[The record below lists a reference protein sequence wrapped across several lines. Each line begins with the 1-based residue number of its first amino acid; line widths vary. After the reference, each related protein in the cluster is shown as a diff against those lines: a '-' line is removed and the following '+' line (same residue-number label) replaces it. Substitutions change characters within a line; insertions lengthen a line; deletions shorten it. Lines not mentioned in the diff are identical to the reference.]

1 MNKSGSIFIL
11 PAFLLLNLAGITL
24 VFGGLRPS
32 SIAYSIQ
39 QQPQISG
46 IVLDASTGLPLA
58 EATIQVKELGI
69 FTKTDQD
76 GKYLLTKL
84 PSGTFTVQAQHL
96 GMLVVEKTIKV
107 LGANER
113 LDFELQPNVISLK
126 DVIVVGQEN
135 TRDGATSTQISR
147 AAIEHMQATNLGEV
161 LQLLP
166 GAISENPSFNNVN
179 KTSIRQYSGDNT
191 GSLGTSVLING
202 APLSNNANLQA
213 MNTATAGVLSGFST
227 SSGSG
232 VDMRQISADNI
243 ESVEVIRGIP
253 SVEYGDLTAGA
264 VLVTTKAG
272 KEPAQLKARINPKLT
287 QFWLG
292 KGFDLGANKGALFAD
307 VDFTKANDEQTSA
320 YNAFER
326 VTGNLQYTNT
336 FGDAY
341 PLYTN
346 STLSFGMNLDESKTD
361 PDFDIDQIVRRA
373 QDYSYRFS
381 TSGKWT
387 LNKKLARSINYNVS
401 SSFSHQKGFQ
411 QQYYTADISPV
422 SSAKTDTTMEVDYL
436 ASRYLNQLWIDGKPL
451 NIFAKLTDNFY
462 ARTGVFNHNFLIGA
476 DWKLDANFGD
486 GKTFDESL
494 PPRSSDNS
502 GFRERAFNDIPALNQ
517 LGVYIQDRISARFDD
532 RMLALQVGIRYDN
545 IQPFTG
551 NSKDAFSPRIN
562 ASFDLFK
569 DLTLRAGYGITAKSP
584 TLLYLYP
591 ENAYFDF
598 VSLNHFTD
606 NVNERLALMTTRVF
620 DSRNPNLRIT
630 KTRKNEIGLDWNISS
645 SQRLSVTGYYEE
657 TKNGYEMT
665 NNLNSIQ
672 FTSVPIYDIH
682 STVPNDKPV
691 LSDDIRDSTWV
702 VDYNSPT
709 NSRHIINKG
718 IEFDLDL
725 GRYDQIRTS
734 FLLNGAYLSSRST
747 SSDPYI
753 LMQRVANKPLSRIGV
768 YDTDRGSQSE
778 RFVTTLRAVHNIPE
792 LRFIVTLT
800 AQTIWKDKNRYI
812 NYNSIPTGYIPVGS
826 SLSTPEIV
834 YFTEE
839 ERSLITAEDRD
850 IYLSLN
856 EGYFRT
862 ESWKPLWLFN
872 IKLTKEFADQMAF
885 SFFANN
891 VINHRP
897 LEASSRYPTEYS
909 KRNISLFFG
918 TELSLKF

>member
-11 PAFLLLNLAGITL
+11 PAFLLLNFAGITL

-126 DVIVVGQEN
+126 DVVVVGQEN

-166 GAISENPSFNNVN
+166 GGISENPSFNNVN

-361 PDFDIDQIVRRA
+361 PDFD
-373 QDYSYRFS
+373 
-381 TSGKWT
+381 
-387 LNKKLARSINYNVS
+387 
-401 SSFSHQKGFQ
+401 
-411 QQYYTADISPV
+411 
-422 SSAKTDTTMEVDYL
+422 
-436 ASRYLNQLWIDGKPL
+436 
-451 NIFAKLTDNFY
+451 
-462 ARTGVFNHNFLIGA
+462 
-476 DWKLDANFGD
+476 
-486 GKTFDESL
+486 
-494 PPRSSDNS
+494 
-502 GFRERAFNDIPALNQ
+502 
-517 LGVYIQDRISARFDD
+517 
-532 RMLALQVGIRYDN
+532 
-545 IQPFTG
+545 
-551 NSKDAFSPRIN
+551 
-562 ASFDLFK
+562 
-569 DLTLRAGYGITAKSP
+569 
-584 TLLYLYP
+584 
-591 ENAYFDF
+591 
-598 VSLNHFTD
+598 
-606 NVNERLALMTTRVF
+606 
-620 DSRNPNLRIT
+620 
-630 KTRKNEIGLDWNISS
+630 
-645 SQRLSVTGYYEE
+645 
-657 TKNGYEMT
+657 
-665 NNLNSIQ
+665 
-672 FTSVPIYDIH
+672 
-682 STVPNDKPV
+682 
-691 LSDDIRDSTWV
+691 
-702 VDYNSPT
+702 
-709 NSRHIINKG
+709 
-718 IEFDLDL
+718 
-725 GRYDQIRTS
+725 
-734 FLLNGAYLSSRST
+734 
-747 SSDPYI
+747 
-753 LMQRVANKPLSRIGV
+753 
-768 YDTDRGSQSE
+768 
-778 RFVTTLRAVHNIPE
+778 
-792 LRFIVTLT
+792 
-800 AQTIWKDKNRYI
+800 
-812 NYNSIPTGYIPVGS
+812 
-826 SLSTPEIV
+826 
-834 YFTEE
+834 
-839 ERSLITAEDRD
+839 
-850 IYLSLN
+850 
-856 EGYFRT
+856 
-862 ESWKPLWLFN
+862 
-872 IKLTKEFADQMAF
+872 
-885 SFFANN
+885 
-891 VINHRP
+891 
-897 LEASSRYPTEYS
+897 
-909 KRNISLFFG
+909 
-918 TELSLKF
+918 